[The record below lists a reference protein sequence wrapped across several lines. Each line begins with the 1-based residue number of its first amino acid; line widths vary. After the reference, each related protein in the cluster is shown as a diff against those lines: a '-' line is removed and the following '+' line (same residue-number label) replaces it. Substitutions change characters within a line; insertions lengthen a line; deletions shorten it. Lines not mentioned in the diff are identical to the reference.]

1 MKKIVLLIIASF
13 LLSGCTGI
21 ITGHEYKKEDLVI
34 VYKVVKNGVTTFM
47 TPEEIKE
54 AELDKADMF
63 VTDSYKLL
71 TPQELAQEKG
81 TQTKWACKGRMKL
94 YSSDQDFNDLE
105 DYKDFFDSFVLNNQ
119 NDNYDQINNQNLNK
133 SSITFGIYC
142 YWW

>member
-1 MKKIVLLIIASF
+1 
-13 LLSGCTGI
+13 
-21 ITGHEYKKEDLVI
+21 
-34 VYKVVKNGVTTFM
+34 M
-47 TPEEIKE
+47 TQEEIKE
-54 AELDKADMF
+54 AELDKANIF

-105 DYKDFFDSFVLNNQ
+105 DYKDFFDSFSLTGLNNQ
-119 NDNYDQINNQNLNK
+119 NDNYDRINNQNLNK